1 VSRYV
6 LTLAI
11 VVLLVAVMMGMIF
24 LIAHRPP
31 PARRALNLEWDC
43 WSDQDG
49 DHCVHNAPPYT
60 NLSYPKRTSPAAAK

>member
-1 VSRYV
+1 M

-11 VVLLVAVMMGMIF
+11 VALLVTAMVGMIF
-24 LIAHRPP
+24 LIARHPP
-31 PARRALNLEWDC
+31 PAQRALNLEWDC

-60 NLSYPKRTSPAAAK
+60 NLNHPKRISPAAVK